1 MGDWRSELAKVGPVV
16 LPPVSI
22 DKHRRPVR
30 QERSR
35 NKMAFIISNL
45 KRNPDICDAD
55 LIRVV
60 ERYFHESVGDSI
72 IKEARW
78 IFKKKCEQG
87 DIVVDGKVANIK
99 AVQDLFLKLAPQD
112 KAAFRAWLVAVDE
125 VEENKAHVNE
135 LCA

>member
-1 MGDWRSELAKVGPVV
+1 MGDWRSELAKIGPVV

-35 NKMAFIISNL
+35 IKMAVIISAL
-45 KRNPDICDAD
+45 KRNPNICDAD
-55 LIRVV
+55 LIRIV
-60 ERYFHESVGDSI
+60 ERHFHEGVGDGVL
-72 IKEARW
+72 KQARW
-78 IFKKKCEQG
+78 IFKRKVEQG

-99 AVQDLFLKLAPQD
+99 AVQDLYLKLSPQD
-112 KAAFRAWLVAVDE
+112 KAAFGAWLVAVAE
-125 VEENKAHVNE
+125 VEENKAYVNE